1 MKMQNSREKLY
12 FQGKN
17 KNISLKDKKFCK
29 VIDPCHYARKYR
41 DATHSI
47 CNLKYSVPEKNS

>member
-17 KNISLKDKKFCK
+17 KNISLKDKKFRK
-29 VIDPCHYARKYR
+29 VRDPCHYAGKYR

-47 CNLKYSVPEKNS
+47 CNLEYSVSEKNS